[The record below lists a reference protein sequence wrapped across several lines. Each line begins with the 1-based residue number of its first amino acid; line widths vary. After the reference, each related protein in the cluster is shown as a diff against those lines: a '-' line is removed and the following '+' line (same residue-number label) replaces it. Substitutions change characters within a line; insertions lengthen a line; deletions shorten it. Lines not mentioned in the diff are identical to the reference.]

1 MPDYYIKC
9 CVVVCMLRD
18 DFVNDTFFHNILGGN
33 PLALNQG
40 VNANHISYF
49 LSIKFY

>member
-1 MPDYYIKC
+1 
-9 CVVVCMLRD
+9 MLRCSLYAED

-49 LSIKFY
+49 LSIKLY